1 MVIIHKRFEYNKE
14 NFHFYYSKINGK
26 WDTIGDND
34 IRYIVILYR
43 ISYMGY
49 NDVRAKSRTVEC
61 KVRCLQ
67 HLFKKFLGLFFFIEN
82 VVGTV
87 NNLMTLKQPKIAIDL

>member
-1 MVIIHKRFEYNKE
+1 MQ
-14 NFHFYYSKINGK
+14 
-26 WDTIGDND
+26 T
-34 IRYIVILYR
+34 
-43 ISYMGY
+43 
-49 NDVRAKSRTVEC
+49 RAKSRTVEC

-67 HLFKKFLGLFFFIEN
+67 HLFKKFLGLFFIEN